1 MMQEALKV
9 DIKQILAFIGDEGIT
24 TSALSP
30 FYADEPA
37 GNKGARLDA
46 ASTPLIRAVCEPLAS
61 VSARIISAE
70 GVVVARIY
78 ADKAGQVT
86 VRHWLD
92 KNGLH
97 NFRQIQEKEIAAEAV
112 LRLMLD
118 IPPSRLDFNAELTNT
133 SFCALL
139 GLIDCWRERTLL
151 SLIDR
156 KPGPS
161 LPFTV
166 DEIYAAFRRS
176 ISSSDL
182 RWLTPLM
189 KDLYPGNLDVS
200 PAVFNKGVQGIA
212 PKFAEAG
219 QEGIKLTLLGE
230 ELCSS
235 LSAPL
240 AAIKLS
246 VCRIKDGAVLEE
258 NIIGLRGMGMYCTI
272 EVAGEDNGTVTIQ
285 NSSGSMIELYIHS
298 KLVEAVQMS
307 RKPEAKKPMTAS
319 TQTALPISPSPVGG
333 TGEKS
338 EKKFCPDCGKPLK
351 PGAKFCAEC
360 GKKI

>member
-1 MMQEALKV
+1 MQEALKV
-9 DIKQILAFIGDEGIT
+9 DIKQILALIVDEKIT
-24 TSALSP
+24 PCPLSP
-30 FYADEPA
+30 FYAEEPA
-37 GNKGARLDA
+37 GNKGTSLDA
-46 ASTPLIRAVCEPLAS
+46 ASIPLIRAVCKPSAS

-70 GVVVARIY
+70 GVVVTRIY
-78 ADKAGQVT
+78 ADKAGQMT

-97 NFRQIQEKEIAAEAV
+97 NFRQVQEKDIAHEAV

-118 IPPSRLDFNAELTNT
+118 IPPSRLDFNAELSES

-139 GLIDCWRERTLL
+139 GLIDCWRERTLF

-156 KPGPS
+156 KPGAR
-161 LPFTV
+161 LPFTA
-166 DEIYAAFRRS
+166 EEMYTAFRRS
-176 ISSSDL
+176 IGSSDL
-182 RWLTPLM
+182 RWLTPLV

-200 PAVFNKGVQGIA
+200 LSVFNKGLQSIA

-219 QEGIKLTLLGE
+219 QGGIKLTLLGE

-240 AAIKLS
+240 GAIKLS
-246 VCRIKDGAVLEE
+246 ICFIKDGAILEE

-272 EVAGEDNGTVTIQ
+272 EVASEDNGTITLQ

-298 KLVEAVQMS
+298 KLVEAVKMS
-307 RKPEAKKPMTAS
+307 RKPEAKKTVTES
-319 TQTALPISPSPVGG
+319 TLANVPTSPAPEGSNDQKPAR
-333 TGEKS
+333 
-338 EKKFCPDCGKPLK
+338 KFCPECGKPLK

>member
-1 MMQEALKV
+1 MQEALKV

-24 TSALSP
+24 PCALSP
-30 FYADEPA
+30 FYAEEPA
-37 GNKGARLDA
+37 GNKGASLDA
-46 ASTPLIRAVCEPLAS
+46 ASIPLIRAVCEPSAS

-70 GVVVARIY
+70 GVVVTRIY
-78 ADKAGQVT
+78 ADKAGQMT

-92 KNGLH
+92 KEGLH
-97 NFRQIQEKEIAAEAV
+97 NFRQVQEKDIAHEAV

-118 IPPSRLDFNAELTNT
+118 IPPSRLDFNAELTES

-156 KPGPS
+156 KPGLS
-161 LPFTV
+161 LPFTA

-176 ISSSDL
+176 IGSSDL
-182 RWLTPLM
+182 RWLTPLV

-200 PAVFNKGVQGIA
+200 PSVFNKGIQGIA

-219 QEGIKLTLLGE
+219 QGGIKLTLLGE

-240 AAIKLS
+240 GAIKLS
-246 VCRIKDGAVLEE
+246 VSRIKDGAILEE

-272 EVAGEDNGTVTIQ
+272 EVAGEDNGKVTFQ
-285 NSSGSMIELYIHS
+285 NSSDAMIELYIHS
-298 KLVEAVQMS
+298 KFVEAVQMS
-307 RKPEAKKPMTAS
+307 SKPEAKKPVTESM
-319 TQTALPISPSPVGG
+319 QTVLPISPAPVGSIDQ
-333 TGEKS
+333 KPA
-338 EKKFCPDCGKPLK
+338 KKFCPECGKTLK

>member
-1 MMQEALKV
+1 MQEALKV
-9 DIKQILAFIGDEGIT
+9 DIKQILAFIGAEGIT
-24 TSALSP
+24 PCPLSP

-37 GNKGARLDA
+37 GNKGASLDA
-46 ASTPLIRAVCEPLAS
+46 ASIPLIRAVCEPSVS

-70 GVVVARIY
+70 GVVVTRIY
-78 ADKAGQVT
+78 ADKAGQMT

-92 KNGLH
+92 KDGLH
-97 NFRQIQEKEIAAEAV
+97 NFRQVQEKDIAAEAV

-118 IPPSRLDFNAELTNT
+118 IPPSRLDFNTELTET

-156 KPGPS
+156 KPGAR
-161 LPFTV
+161 LPFTA

-176 ISSSDL
+176 INSSDL
-182 RWLTPLM
+182 RWLTPLV

-200 PAVFNKGVQGIA
+200 TAVFNKGIQGIA
-212 PKFAEAG
+212 PKLAEAG
-219 QEGIKLTLLGE
+219 QGGIKLTLPGE

-240 AAIKLS
+240 GAIKLS
-246 VCRIKDGAVLEE
+246 ICCIKDGAILEK
-258 NIIGLRGMGMYCTI
+258 NIIGLRWMGMYCTI
-272 EVAGEDNGTVTIQ
+272 EVAVEDNGKVTLQ
-285 NSSGSMIELYIHS
+285 NSSGAMIELYIHS
-298 KLVEAVQMS
+298 KLVEAVKMS
-307 RKPEAKKPMTAS
+307 RKPEAKKPVTES
-319 TQTALPISPSPVGG
+319 TQTAVPISPAPVGS
-333 TGEKS
+333 TDQKPA
-338 EKKFCPDCGKPLK
+338 KKFCPECGKPLK
-351 PGAKFCAEC
+351 PEAKFCAEC